1 MRKLLLLVI
10 LGVASLQAFCQ
21 TDDNAAVKKVI
32 SNMFDCMR
40 NADTIGLRNT
50 FADGMIIQSINPV
63 KDKPDSL
70 IITTADK
77 FIKII
82 GAPHKDVYDERIT
95 FDEVKIENSLATVW
109 APYKFYFGKKF
120 SHCGVDVFQLVK
132 TGIGWKII
140 SVFYNV
146 RTGNCPD

>member
-1 MRKLLLLVI
+1 MRKLFLLVM
-10 LGVASLQAFCQ
+10 LGAASLQAFSQ
-21 TDDNAAVKKVI
+21 TDDNLAVKKIV

-40 NADTIGLRNT
+40 NADTVGLKNT
-50 FADGMIIQSINPV
+50 FADGMILQSINPI

-70 IITTADK
+70 IIMGADK

-82 GAPHKDVYDERIT
+82 GAPHKDMYDERIT
-95 FDEVKIENSLATVW
+95 FGEVNINNNLATVW

-120 SHCGVDVFQLVK
+120 SHCGVDVFQLMK
-132 TGIGWKII
+132 TSIGWKIVSI
-140 SVFYNV
+140 FYNV

>member
-1 MRKLLLLVI
+1 MRKLFLLTI
-10 LGVASLQAFCQ
+10 LLSASCSAFCQ
-21 TDDNAAVKKVI
+21 TDDNTAVKKVI
-32 SNMFDCMR
+32 SNMFDAMR
-40 NADTIGLRNT
+40 NADTIGLKNT

-70 IITTADK
+70 IIMRTAD
-77 FIKII
+77 FVKII
-82 GAPHKDVYDERIT
+82 GAPHKDMYDERIT

-120 SHCGVDVFQLVK
+120 SHCGVDVFQLIK
-132 TGIGWKII
+132 TGVGWKIV
-140 SVFYNV
+140 SVFYNE